1 MSNFS
6 QRQCDFAVN
15 VTKTAMHFEGLTR
28 ETFLELIGTAWN
40 VLEASDNE
48 ARVKC
53 GELCEDCPP
62 VGYPTDDTRCMPCPR
77 RAQRRSVTQ
86 EK

>member
-40 VLEASDNE
+40 VLEASENE

-53 GELCEDCPP
+53 GELCKDCPP

-77 RAQRRSVTQ
+77 RALRR
-86 EK
+86 